1 MPVIKDGGTGNTARV
16 NAANQLLVRA
26 IVEPEIE
33 DASEGGQ
40 AYTWTSGDLDI
51 DAGDTMLLVKNTSD
65 TNFHVTTIVLSG
77 GNVATRYLVHFPSTD
92 VTVAGTTVVGVN
104 LNTGSANV
112 AEATAASDETGNVFA
127 QANVINDVSLLA
139 TTSFTLHTEGILL
152 AKNKSIAV
160 DQVAE
165 STAGSVT
172 IVGHYEQA
180 E

>member
-1 MPVIKDGGTGNTARV
+1 MPVIKDGATGSVAKVNTQ
-16 NAANQLLVRA
+16 NQLLVRA
-26 IVEPEIE
+26 ITEPEIE
-33 DASEGGQ
+33 DASEAGQ
-40 AYTWTSGDLDI
+40 AYSWTSGNIDI
-51 DAGDTMLLVKNTSD
+51 DAGDTILLVKNTSD

-77 GNVATRYLVHFPSTD
+77 GNVATRYTVHFPTTD
-92 VTVAGTTVVGVN
+92 VTVAGNTIVGVN

-112 AEATAASDETGNVFA
+112 ADATAASDETGNS
-127 QANVINDVSLLA
+127 QGDIINDVSLLA

-152 AKNKSIAV
+152 AKNKSIAI
-160 DQVAE
+160 DQVTE